1 MSSETH
7 IADFTM
13 KWLKSFGLFRFLA
26 ERDEKSYRSMTIM
39 IVIAGLSSGLLLG
52 VVNHAAAMAAVGQV
66 SLPVALLFVLTLP
79 VYVIA
84 KRKALVTANLSA
96 EAAIR
101 DMRIALSDKIRRS
114 ELMFLEKAGKG
125 EIYARL
131 TQDTTTISQCVPI
144 IFSGYQSAVVIIA
157 SLIYM
162 LVISVQ
168 AFAVTVVLLAIGAY
182 IYSFNQRQMREGL
195 QQAIAQEAEFFD
207 SLTHLIDGFKEIKI
221 NRAKNDEV
229 FRRVEDVSR
238 RTEEVMKQVSYG
250 YVDHMVLSQTFF
262 FLILAALIFVM
273 PTTDYSRPE
282 IVLKLTTAIL
292 FMVSP
297 LEGALVA
304 WHYQMKAAVAL
315 GSIERLERLLDQN
328 EHQEAGAPP
337 PDPGRFAGFSTLRLQ
352 NGVFAYPESES
363 SFQVGPLNLEIRRG
377 TSTFVVGGNGC
388 GKSTL
393 LKLLTGLYPLQ
404 GGRIS
409 LDDEPVTAE
418 LIDAYRELYTC
429 IFSDF
434 HLFDRLY
441 GLGDRDPA
449 EVRQLIARMGL
460 ADKVDY
466 RDGRF
471 TNLDLSTGQRKR
483 LALIASFL
491 EDKPIYVFDEW
502 AADQDVEFRARFYE
516 EIIPD
521 LTARGKTVIAVTHD
535 DRWYDKCDQLL
546 RLDYGKLSDVKRPG
560 DRT

>member
-1 MSSETH
+1 
-7 IADFTM
+7 M

-26 ERDEKSYRSMTIM
+26 ERDEKSYRSMTAM
-39 IVIAGLSSGLLLG
+39 IIIAGLSSGLLLG

-168 AFAVTVVLLAIGAY
+168 AFVVTVVLLAIGAY

-229 FRRVEDVSR
+229 FHRVEDVSR
-238 RTEEVMKQVSYG
+238 RTEEVMKKVSYG

-328 EHQEAGAPP
+328 EHQDAGAPP
-337 PDPGRFAGFSTLRLQ
+337 PDPARFAGFSTLRLE
-352 NGVFAYPESES
+352 NGLFAYPESES
-363 SFQVGPLNLEIRRG
+363 SFQVGPLDLEIRRG
-377 TSTFVVGGNGC
+377 TSTFLVGGNGC

-404 GGRIS
+404 HGRIS
-409 LDDEPVTAE
+409 LDGEPVTAE
-418 LIDAYRELYTC
+418 SIGSYRELYTC

-441 GLGDRDPA
+441 GLGERDPA

-535 DRWYDKCDQLL
+535 DRWYDRCDQLL
-546 RLDYGKLSDVKRPG
+546 RLDYGKLTDVERQS
-560 DRT
+560 

>member
-1 MSSETH
+1 
-7 IADFTM
+7 
-13 KWLKSFGLFRFLA
+13 
-26 ERDEKSYRSMTIM
+26 
-39 IVIAGLSSGLLLG
+39 
-52 VVNHAAAMAAVGQV
+52 MAAVGQV

-79 VYVIA
+79 VYVVA

-101 DMRIALSDKIRRS
+101 DMRIAMSDKIRRS
-114 ELMFLEKAGKG
+114 ELMFIEKAGRG

-157 SLIYM
+157 SLIYV
-162 LVISVQ
+162 LVISPQ
-168 AFAVTVVLLAIGAY
+168 AFAVTVVLLGIGAY

-207 SLTHLIDGFKEIKI
+207 SLSHLIDGFKEIKI

-229 FRRVEDVSR
+229 FHRVEDVSR
-238 RTEEVMKQVSYG
+238 RTEEVMKKVSYG

-282 IVLKLTTAIL
+282 IVLKLTSAIL

-315 GSIERLERLLDQN
+315 ASIERLERLLDQS
-328 EHQEAGAPP
+328 EHQQAGAPP
-337 PDPGRFAGFSTLRLQ
+337 PDSARFAGFSTLQLD
-352 NGVFAYPESES
+352 NGLFAYPESES
-363 SFQVGPLNLEIRRG
+363 SFQVGPINLEIQRG
-377 TSTFVVGGNGC
+377 TATFLVGGNGC

-404 GGRIS
+404 HGRIS
-409 LDDEPVTAE
+409 LDGEPVTVE
-418 LIDAYRELYTC
+418 SIDSYRELFTC

-441 GLGDRDPA
+441 GLGERDPA

-546 RLDYGKLSDVKRPG
+546 KLDYGKLTEVRRPG
-560 DRT
+560 TDKKK

>member
-1 MSSETH
+1 
-7 IADFTM
+7 M

-26 ERDEKSYRSMTIM
+26 ERDEKSYRSMTLM

-66 SLPVALLFVLTLP
+66 SLPVALLFVVTLP
-79 VYVIA
+79 VYIIA

-96 EAAIR
+96 ESAIR
-101 DMRIALSDKIRRS
+101 DMRIAMSDKIRRS
-114 ELMFLEKAGKG
+114 ELMFLEKAGRG

-168 AFAVTVVLLAIGAY
+168 AFVVTVVLLAIGAFVY
-182 IYSFNQRQMREGL
+182 TINQRQLRDGL

-207 SLTHLIDGFKEIKI
+207 SLSHLIDGFKEIKI

-238 RTEEVMKQVSYG
+238 RTESVMKQVSYG
-250 YVDHMVLSQTFF
+250 YVDHMVMSQTFF
-262 FLILAALIFVM
+262 FLILAVLIFLL
-273 PTTDYSRPE
+273 PTTDYSQPE
-282 IVLKLTTAIL
+282 IVLKLTAAIL

-304 WHYQMKAAVAL
+304 WHYQMKADVAL
-315 GSIERLERLLDQN
+315 GSIERLERLLDQS

-337 PDPGRFAGFSTLRLQ
+337 PDPSRFAGFSTLRLQ

-363 SFQVGPLNLEIRRG
+363 NFQVGPLNLEIRRG

-404 GGRIS
+404 AGRIS

-418 LIDAYRELYTC
+418 SIDAYRELYTC

-441 GLGDRDPA
+441 GLGERDPD

-483 LALIASFL
+483 LALITSFL

-502 AADQDVEFRARFYE
+502 AADQDVEFRARFYD

-521 LTARGKTVIAVTHD
+521 LTGRGKTVIAVTHD

-546 RLDYGKLSDVKRPG
+546 RLDYGKLSEVRRPG
-560 DRT
+560 DKK

>member
-1 MSSETH
+1 
-7 IADFTM
+7 M

-26 ERDEKSYRSMTIM
+26 ERDEKSYRSMTAM
-39 IVIAGLSSGLLLG
+39 IIIAGLSSGLLLG

-168 AFAVTVVLLAIGAY
+168 AFVVTVVLLAIGAY

-229 FRRVEDVSR
+229 FHRVEDVSR
-238 RTEEVMKQVSYG
+238 RTEEVMKKVSYG

-328 EHQEAGAPP
+328 EHQDAGAPP
-337 PDPGRFAGFSTLRLQ
+337 PDPARFAGFSTLRLE
-352 NGVFAYPESES
+352 NGLFAYPESES
-363 SFQVGPLNLEIRRG
+363 SFQVGPLDLEIRRG
-377 TSTFVVGGNGC
+377 TSTFLVGGNGC

-404 GGRIS
+404 HGRIS
-409 LDDEPVTAE
+409 LDGEPVTAE
-418 LIDAYRELYTC
+418 SIGSYRELYTC

-449 EVRQLIARMGL
+449 EVQRLIARMGL
-460 ADKVDY
+460 ADKVAY

-535 DRWYDKCDQLL
+535 DRWYDRCDQLL
-546 RLDYGKLSDVKRPG
+546 RLDYGKLTDVERQS
-560 DRT
+560 

>member
-1 MSSETH
+1 
-7 IADFTM
+7 M

-26 ERDEKSYRSMTIM
+26 ERDEKSYRSMTAM
-39 IVIAGLSSGLLLG
+39 IIIAGLSSGLLLG

-144 IFSGYQSAVVIIA
+144 IFSGYQSAVVILA
-157 SLIYM
+157 SLIYV

-168 AFAVTVVLLAIGAY
+168 AFLVTVVLLAIGAY
-182 IYSFNQRQMREGL
+182 VYSFNQRQMREGL
-195 QQAIAQEAEFFD
+195 QEAIAQESEFFD

-229 FRRVEDVSR
+229 FQRVTDVSR
-238 RTEEVMKQVSYG
+238 RTEEVMKKVSYG

-262 FLILAALIFVM
+262 FLILAALIFVI

-282 IVLKLTTAIL
+282 IVLKLTAAIL

-315 GSIERLERLLDQN
+315 GSIERLERVLDQN
-328 EHQEAGAPP
+328 EHQDAGAPP
-337 PDPGRFAGFSTLRLQ
+337 PDPARFAGFSTLRLE
-352 NGVFAYPESES
+352 NGLFAYPESES
-363 SFQVGPLNLEIRRG
+363 SFQVGPLNLEFRRG
-377 TSTFVVGGNGC
+377 TSTFLVGGNGC

-404 GGRIS
+404 HGRIS
-409 LDDEPVTAE
+409 LDGETVTADS
-418 LIDAYRELYTC
+418 IDAYRELYTC

-441 GLGDRDPA
+441 GLGERDPA
-449 EVRQLIARMGL
+449 EVQRLIERMGL
-460 ADKVDY
+460 AEKVSY

-471 TNLDLSTGQRKR
+471 SNLDLSTGQRKR
-483 LALIASFL
+483 LALIVSFL

-521 LTARGKTVIAVTHD
+521 LTGRGKTVIAVTHD
-535 DRWYDKCDQLL
+535 DRWYDRCDQLL
-546 RLDYGKLSDVKRPG
+546 KLDYGKLSEIRRPAR
-560 DRT
+560 DK

>member
-1 MSSETH
+1 
-7 IADFTM
+7 M

-26 ERDEKSYRSMTIM
+26 ERDEKSYRSMTAM
-39 IVIAGLSSGLLLG
+39 IIIAGLSSGLLLG

-168 AFAVTVVLLAIGAY
+168 AFVVTVVLLAIGAY

-229 FRRVEDVSR
+229 FHRVEDVSR
-238 RTEEVMKQVSYG
+238 RTDEVMKKVSYG

-328 EHQEAGAPP
+328 EHQDAGAPP
-337 PDPGRFAGFSTLRLQ
+337 PDPARFAGFSTLRLE
-352 NGVFAYPESES
+352 NGLFAYPESES
-363 SFQVGPLNLEIRRG
+363 SFQVGPLDLEIRRG
-377 TSTFVVGGNGC
+377 TSTFLVGGNGC

-404 GGRIS
+404 HGRIS
-409 LDDEPVTAE
+409 LDGEPVTAE
-418 LIDAYRELYTC
+418 SIGSYRELYTC

-449 EVRQLIARMGL
+449 EVQRLIARMGL
-460 ADKVDY
+460 ADKVAY

-535 DRWYDKCDQLL
+535 DRWYDRCDQLL
-546 RLDYGKLSDVKRPG
+546 RLDYGKLTDVERQS
-560 DRT
+560 